1 MKINIIISFAVI
13 GILFFSSCEEN
24 FDPYGEFEEKYVV
37 NCIVRSDTT
46 FQMLTIDKNYV
57 SATMSAYDN
66 HEDPAVQGALVK
78 FWYGDSVKIFDY
90 AEVSR
95 ADTSRYSTPFS
106 YYYSDDFMPP
116 EETTIEMEIILQD
129 GTKLTSFTKI
139 PKMVTVSRV
148 DSDDIIPPPDND
160 YIRMR
165 WTLQVTKQIYVPV
178 LYIVYFKKENG
189 VNVRYVKEVP
199 EYYGIDGDN
208 YIPVYPRA
216 SNDIGI
222 IYEMDVIDI
231 AMEEI
236 SEGDPDKEN
245 YTILAAI
252 FEVVAVDDFL
262 SKYYASTTVSEGGF
276 SIKVDETDFS
286 NIDGGFGILGSYTKS
301 KFAVRL
307 THDYIES
314 FGYIPGLTE

>member
-1 MKINIIISFAVI
+1 MKIIKYMALAII
-13 GILFFSSCEEN
+13 GLILFSSCEEDFN
-24 FDPYGEFEEKYVV
+24 PFGEFKEKYVV
-37 NCIVRSDTT
+37 NCIVRCDTT

-57 SATMSAYDN
+57 SETTNPYDN
-66 HEDPAVQGALVK
+66 HEDPAVKGALVK

-95 ADTSRYSTPFS
+95 ADTSRYTTPFS
-106 YYYSDDFMPP
+106 YYYSDNFIPP
-116 EETTIEMEIILQD
+116 EESTLEMEIILQD
-129 GTKLTSFTKI
+129 GTRLTSFTKV
-139 PKMVTVSRV
+139 PKKVTVSKV
-148 DSDDIIPPPDND
+148 DSDGIIPPIDKD
-160 YIRMR
+160 YIRIR
-165 WTLQVTKQIYVPV
+165 WTLEITKQIYVPV

-189 VNVRYVKEVP
+189 VDVRYIKEVP

-216 SNDIGI
+216 SNNIGI

-231 AMEEI
+231 AMGEI
-236 SEGDPDKEN
+236 SAGDPDKDN
-245 YTILAAI
+245 YTIFAAI
-252 FEVVAVDDFL
+252 FEVVAADDFL
-262 SKYYASTTVSEGGF
+262 SKYYASTNVSEGGF

-286 NIDGGFGILGSYTKS
+286 NIDGGFGVLGSYTKS
-301 KFAVRL
+301 RHAIKL